1 MKWREIFQLL
11 GACSRMLVIAFTAIV
26 AFIVVFNSTRVL
38 ANIYAYKDEQGVT
51 HFSNSPGTDSRYKL
65 LYAIPKVGEN
75 QVNEAAQVKKTYRS
89 PNDVDLPPLEKR
101 KVIGTWLTIA
111 IDGSCT
117 QSFEGVNK
125 KVYRVVRCSDGSGG
139 KTGQEIT
146 QVSARKF
153 LSPTSTTGDY
163 YVILENGD
171 LAIRDKDGENAIE
184 PKHVGVFP
192 TAQSKPV
199 PQSKIENSKTVGLTC
214 YDVGYRYGHSATSS
228 MKGKHIDPASD
239 FAVPERCKI
248 GSEINSDA
256 VRGISAG
263 TRAAW

>member
-1 MKWREIFQLL
+1 MKWREFFQTFD
-11 GACSRMLVIAFTAIV
+11 ACSRMLVIAFTCIV
-26 AFIVVFNSTRVL
+26 AFIAVFNSTGVL

-75 QVNEAAQVKKTYRS
+75 QANEAAQVKKTYRS

-146 QVSARKF
+146 QVSAKKF
-153 LSPTSTTGDY
+153 LSPTSATGDY
-163 YVILENGD
+163 YLILENGD

-184 PKHVGVFP
+184 PKHISLFP
-192 TAQSKPV
+192 TGQSKSVQP
-199 PQSKIENSKTVGLTC
+199 SKIEDPKTVGLSC
-214 YDVGYRYGHSATSS
+214 YDIGYRYGYTGTSS
-228 MKGKHIDPASD
+228 MKRKPVNPSWN

-248 GSEINSDA
+248 DSEINSDA

-263 TRAAW
+263 TRAVW

>member
-1 MKWREIFQLL
+1 MKWRKFFQLL
-11 GACSRMLVIAFTAIV
+11 DACSIKLVIAFTGIV
-26 AFIVVFNSTRVL
+26 AFIVFFNSTRVL
-38 ANIYAYKDEQGVT
+38 ANIYAYKDEQGVM
-51 HFSNSPGTDSRYKL
+51 HYSNSPGTDSRYNL
-65 LYAIPKVGEN
+65 LYAIPKVGKS
-75 QVNEAAQVKKTYRS
+75 QANEAVQVKQTYRG

-101 KVIGTWLTIA
+101 KVIGTWLTKA

-117 QSFEGVNK
+117 RSFEVVNK
-125 KVYRVVRCSDGSGG
+125 KVYRVGRCSDGSGG

-146 QVSARKF
+146 QVSAKKF

-171 LAIRDKDGENAIE
+171 LSIRDKDGENTIE

-214 YDVGYRYGHSATSS
+214 YDIGYRSGNSAASS

-248 GSEINSDA
+248 GSEINPDA